1 MPVHLESF
9 LIFADFWGSLL
20 LLRMISLKAAKL
32 KLQELEEKAAAADAL
47 NPEMPQMGMDS
58 NE

>member
-1 MPVHLESF
+1 M
-9 LIFADFWGSLL
+9 
-20 LLRMISLKAAKL
+20 LRMISLKAAKL